1 MINDY
6 SNLLKT
12 LLDDD
17 MTNQFISDPSSKTDK
32 LMIKVINDKLLEI
45 INGNHLRVS
54 YIDII
59 QRIMTIYNECYINDF
74 SKEENIFS
82 DPNLKLLKKYYT

>member
-45 INGNHLRVS
+45 INGNHLT
-54 YIDII
+54 
-59 QRIMTIYNECYINDF
+59 Q
-74 SKEENIFS
+74 
-82 DPNLKLLKKYYT
+82 

>member
-59 QRIMTIYNECYINDF
+59 QRIMIIYSECYINDF
-74 SKEENIFS
+74 TKEYDEMIGV
-82 DPNLKLLKKYYT
+82 K